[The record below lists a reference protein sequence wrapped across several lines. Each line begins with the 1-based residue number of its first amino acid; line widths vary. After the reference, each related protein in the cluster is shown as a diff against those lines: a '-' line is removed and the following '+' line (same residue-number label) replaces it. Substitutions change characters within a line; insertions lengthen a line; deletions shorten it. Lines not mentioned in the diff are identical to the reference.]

1 LSASGG
7 TSDLNRIKQSAEF
20 QELAD
25 RLWEKWRGRRVT
37 RDFRGRINRLSFN
50 NFLARAVQGAYEAG
64 VPDPYK
70 DIDWEAAIDPDLT
83 QDENLGLLE
92 RQYGIRAEERPP
104 LSGMTDEDM
113 LRSEIESTRSFIED
127 LDFMIRYG
135 EDRYGNRLTPE
146 QVEYYREQR
155 EELERHLEELQ
166 RQLEELERNRPP
178 PAPERRRPARRA
190 RPAPRPAPTPA
201 PAPQPAAAPAPAQP
215 VSERQRL
222 WELFSVT
229 LAAAG
234 LDPSQY
240 REDFEAEYRRVAD
253 RPYDDKLSDI
263 MRFASEIVRTN
274 RPRPAQPPAA
284 TAEAIARQ
292 VEEALRRELE
302 SLAERLNRP
311 VTPQVTPQ
319 EYLTA
324 AGAELASVPPKT
336 SIEAVPVSAVNLTPD
351 ECGGHDYIWAPDAD
365 ALGLMRGYGVSTWVI
380 RKFFTCPERWWGEA
394 NGSTDLEFTVETMRE
409 INEVP
414 RFFADWLM
422 ELAKAIDDR
431 YEEEGRLRGIT
442 RLSEFRKRHRGPITS
457 VGK

>member
-7 TSDLNRIKQSAEF
+7 TSDLNRVKQSAEF

-64 VPDPYK
+64 IEDPYK
-70 DIDWEAAIDPDLT
+70 DIDWEHVLDPDLT
-83 QDENLGLLE
+83 QDENLVALE
-92 RQYGIRAEERPP
+92 QQYGIRAEERPP

-113 LRSEIESTRSFIED
+113 LRSEINSTEQQIEE

-155 EELERHLEELQ
+155 EELQRHLEELR

-178 PAPERRRPARRA
+178 PAPERRRPARRRA
-190 RPAPRPAPTPA
+190 RPAEERAPAPAPTPA
-201 PAPQPAAAPAPAQP
+201 PAPAPQPQP
-215 VSERQRL
+215 VSEEQRL

-263 MRFASEIVRTN
+263 MKFASDIVRTN
-274 RPRPAQPPAA
+274 RPRPAQPSAA

-292 VEEALRRELE
+292 VEETLRRELE
-302 SLAERLNRP
+302 SLAERLSRP
-311 VTPQVTPQ
+311 VTPQ
-319 EYLTA
+319 EYLSA
-324 AGAELASVPPKT
+324 AGAELASAPPGT
-336 SIEAVPVSAVNLTPD
+336 SIEMIPVSAVNLTPE

-365 ALGLMRGYGVSTWVI
+365 ALGLMRGYGVSSGI
-380 RKFFTCPERWWGEA
+380 ISKFYTCPERWWGEA
-394 NGSTDLEFTVETMRE
+394 DGSTDLEFTVEVMKE
-409 INEVP
+409 ANEVP
-414 RFFADWLM
+414 PFFADWLM
-422 ELAKAIDDR
+422 VLAKAIDDK
-431 YEEEGRLRGIT
+431 YEGEERLRGIL
-442 RLSEFRKRHRGPITS
+442 RLSEFRRRHRGPLTR
-457 VGK
+457 VR

>member
-302 SLAERLNRP
+302 SLAERLSRP
-311 VTPQVTPQ
+311 VTPQ
-319 EYLTA
+319 EYLAA
-324 AGAELASVPPKT
+324 AGAELASAPPEE
-336 SIEAVPVSAVNLTPD
+336 SIESIPVSAVKQTPQ
-351 ECGGHDYIWAPDAD
+351 ECGGYTHVWVPDAD
-365 ALGLMRGYGVSTWVI
+365 ALGLMRTYGVSTIII
-380 RKFFTCPERWWGEA
+380 RKFYTCPEMWRYEA
-394 NGSTDLEFTVETMRE
+394 DGNADLEYTVAVMKEVG
-409 INEVP
+409 EVP
-414 RFFADWLM
+414 PFFAEWLM
-422 ELAKAIDDR
+422 RLAKAIDDR
-431 YEEEGRLRGIT
+431 YEQEGRLEGIARYRDLKK
-442 RLSEFRKRHRGPITS
+442 RLGRFTA

>member
-1 LSASGG
+1 MSASGG
-7 TSDLNRIKQSAEF
+7 TSDINRVKQSAEF

-64 VPDPYK
+64 IPDPYK
-70 DIDWEAAIDPDLT
+70 VIDWEAIIDPDLT
-83 QDENLGLLE
+83 QDENLVALE
-92 RQYGIRAEERPP
+92 QQYGIRAEERPP

-113 LRSEIESTRSFIED
+113 LRSEVNSTEQQIED

-155 EELERHLEELQ
+155 EELQRHLEELQ

-190 RPAPRPAPTPA
+190 RPAEERAPAPTPA
-201 PAPQPAAAPAPAQP
+201 PQPQPAPAPAQP
-215 VSERQRL
+215 VSEEQRL
-222 WELFSVT
+222 WELFA
-229 LAAAG
+229 LALTAAG

-240 REDFEAEYRRVAD
+240 EDEFESIYNSVRD
-253 RPYDDKLSDI
+253 RPYVEKFTAV
-263 MRFASEIVRTN
+263 MRHASALIKEN
-274 RPRPAQPPAA
+274 RPEEAYVPS
-284 TAEAIARQ
+284 EAIARQ
-292 VEEALRRELE
+292 VEEAVRKELESQLE
-302 SLAERLNRP
+302 SLAERLTPPAPPRP
-311 VTPQVTPQ
+311 E

-324 AGAELASVPPKT
+324 AEAELASVPPEE
-336 SIEAVPVSAVNLTPD
+336 SIQMVPVDAVDLSP
-351 ECGGHDYIWAPDAD
+351 EGCGGHNYIWAPDAN

-414 RFFADWLM
+414 RFFADWLT

-457 VGK
+457 VGR